1 MLEIKLVKLECNIDK
16 NNSFTVEYDEEGQEA
31 LIKAGIFSGLWKA
44 IDSDRIGQLEQEV
57 KRLKKL
63 NRRLREK
70 LNAK

>member
-1 MLEIKLVKLECNIDK
+1 MKLECNLDK

-44 IDSDRIGQLEQEV
+44 IDSDKIGQLEQEV

>member
-1 MLEIKLVKLECNIDK
+1 MKLECNLDK
-16 NNSFTVEYDEEGQEA
+16 NNSFTVEYDEEGQDA

-44 IDSDRIGQLEQEV
+44 IDSDKIGQLEQEV